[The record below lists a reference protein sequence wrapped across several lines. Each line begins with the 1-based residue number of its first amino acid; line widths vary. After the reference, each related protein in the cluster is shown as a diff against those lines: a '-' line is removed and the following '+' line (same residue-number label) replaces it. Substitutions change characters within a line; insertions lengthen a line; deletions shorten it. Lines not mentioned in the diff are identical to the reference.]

1 MESMRDVTEV
11 NPKNIWA
18 ALKEGNQRYQ
28 EFNMLHQNLDAAR
41 REELVAG
48 QKPMAVVLACSDS
61 RAPVEHIFDQGAG
74 DIFVI
79 RTAGEV
85 LDMAVFASLE
95 FAVDGLGVKNLI
107 VMGHESCGAVKA
119 TKAAL
124 EGGEIPPGFQRALIE
139 KVSPSILNAKRKGLN
154 TADDFEIEHVRETVD
169 IILDRC
175 PVIKQGLDE
184 GTLGVIGAR
193 YRLGTGAVEPIVE
206 LGV

>member
-1 MESMRDVTEV
+1 MRDVTEV
-11 NPKNIWA
+11 NPVNIWN
-18 ALKEGNQRYQ
+18 ALKEGNRRYQ
-28 EFNMLHQNLDAAR
+28 NHEMLHQNLDAAR

-48 QKPMAVVLACSDS
+48 QKPMAAVLACSDS

-85 LDMAVFASLE
+85 LDMGVFASLE
-95 FAVDGLGVKNLI
+95 FAVDGLGVSNLI

-124 EGGEIPPGFQRALIE
+124 EGGEIPPGFQRVLIE
-139 KVSPSILNAKRKGLN
+139 KVAPSILNAKRKGM
-154 TADDFEIEHVRETVD
+154 TTTDDFEIEHVRETVD

-175 PVIKQGLDE
+175 PVIKQRLDS
-184 GTLGVIGAR
+184 GSLGVIGAR
-193 YRLGTGAVEPIVE
+193 YRLGNGAVEPIVE
-206 LGV
+206 LGVS

>member
-1 MESMRDVTEV
+1 MRDVTEV
-11 NPKNIWA
+11 NPVNIWA
-18 ALKEGNQRYQ
+18 ALKAGNQRYQ
-28 EFNMLHQNLDAAR
+28 NFEMLHQNLDAAR

-85 LDMAVFASLE
+85 LDMGVFASLE
-95 FAVDGLGVKNLI
+95 FAVDGLGVQNLI

-124 EGGEIPPGFQRALIE
+124 EGGEVPPGFQRVLVE
-139 KVSPSILNAKRKGLN
+139 KVAPSILNAKRNGHD
-154 TADDFEIEHVRETVD
+154 TTDDFEIEHVRETVD

-175 PVIKQGLDE
+175 PVIKQRMEDGQ
-184 GTLGVIGAR
+184 LGVIGAR

-206 LGV
+206 FGV

>member
-1 MESMRDVTEV
+1 MRDVTDV
-11 NPKNIWA
+11 NPENIWN
-18 ALKEGNQRYQ
+18 ALKKGNERYQ
-28 EFNMLHQNLDAAR
+28 NHEMLHQNLDPAR

-48 QKPMAVVLACSDS
+48 QKPMAVVLSCSDS

-95 FAVDGLGVKNLI
+95 FAVEGLGVKNLI

-124 EGGEIPPGFQRALIE
+124 EGGEIPPGFQRVLIE
-139 KVSPSILNAKRKGLN
+139 KVSPSILNAKRKGMD
-154 TADDFEIEHVRETVD
+154 TADDFEIEHVKETVD

-175 PVIKQGLDE
+175 PVIKHHLDA
-184 GTLGVIGAR
+184 GDLGVIGAR
-193 YRLGTGAVEPIVE
+193 YRLGSGAVESVVE
-206 LGV
+206 LGVD

>member
-1 MESMRDVTEV
+1 MRDVTEV
-11 NPKNIWA
+11 NPHNIWN
-18 ALKEGNQRYQ
+18 ALKEGNKRYQ

-85 LDMAVFASLE
+85 LDMGVFASLE

-124 EGGEIPPGFQRALIE
+124 EGGEIPPGFQRVLIE
-139 KVSPSILNAKRKGLN
+139 KVAPSILNAKRLGKT
-154 TADDFEIEHVRETVD
+154 TADEFEIEHVRETVD

-175 PVIKQGLDE
+175 PVIKQRLDE
-184 GTLGVIGAR
+184 GELGVVGAR